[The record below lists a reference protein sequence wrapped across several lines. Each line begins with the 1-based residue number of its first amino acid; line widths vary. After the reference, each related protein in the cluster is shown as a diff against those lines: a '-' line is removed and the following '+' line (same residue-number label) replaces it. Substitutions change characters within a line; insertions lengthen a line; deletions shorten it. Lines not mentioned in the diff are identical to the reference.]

1 MDTDK
6 PVPEQNTPDFGWS
19 ADKNSEQDAVPFSHP
34 PPKNSD
40 LQPLWFPSGNSN
52 YWQSHFPST
61 FAPSGSGLS
70 RESSRDDLTSVE
82 LEQVFDFE
90 ERFRVDRRKLE
101 LLILGRFEPLEN
113 ETAVEYFQKVFL
125 NFNDKYGTGARQI
138 IFFVEPN

>member
-6 PVPEQNTPDFGWS
+6 PVLEQNTPNFGWS
-19 ADKNSEQDAVPFSHP
+19 PSSDKNSENKDATAVPFNVHP
-34 PPKNSD
+34 PPKNVDSI
-40 LQPLWFPSGNSN
+40 QPMWFPGSGNSSN
-52 YWQSHFPST
+52 YWQNHFPSP
-61 FAPSGSGLS
+61 FAPSAGSGLS

-113 ETAVEYFQKVFL
+113 ETAVDYFHKVLMFSL
-125 NFNDKYGTGARQI
+125 KF
-138 IFFVEPN
+138 